1 MLRTLLAVVC
11 AGLLVACSGGEPKT
25 DGSSADIAKVADVKS
40 TFGPGFKVTTVAPT
54 AIDPHLLGPQPL
66 PPGVTFDPADCSK
79 IATASAIPAG
89 VKGNM
94 AATTA
99 EGEGNRFIAIAVDT
113 SEALPVS
120 DPGPGCQRV
129 AYSGPGAKGII
140 EVTDS
145 PAIEGVHVLGTHRY
159 VQTMVD
165 GKPAG
170 GELYNYVA
178 TFGSSLV
185 IVTANPTVQ
194 PGKPAATVDTID
206 TSSLPGDL
214 LNHSTFAQNPV
225 FLNDIEALV
234 RLGRPPAQRAGLR
247 SGQEPGGATYWRLDG

>member
-11 AGLLVACSGGEPKT
+11 AGLLAACSGGAPKN
-25 DGSSADIAKVADVKS
+25 DSSSADIVRVLDVKS
-40 TFGPGFKVTTVAPT
+40 SFGPEFHVTTVAPT

-66 PPGVTFDPADCSK
+66 PPGVTFDPADCAK

-99 EGEGNRFIAIAVDT
+99 EGDGSRYIAIAVDT
-113 SEALPVS
+113 SAALPVT
-120 DPGPGCQRV
+120 DPGPECQRV
-129 AYSGPGAKGII
+129 AYAGPGAKGII
-140 EVTDS
+140 EVTES
-145 PAIEGVHVLGTHRY
+145 PAIEGVHVLGTHRI
-159 VQTMVD
+159 VQTVVN

-194 PGKPAATVDTID
+194 PDKPVAPVDTKRAR
-206 TSSLPGDL
+206 DL
-214 LNHSTFAQNPV
+214 LVSAV
-225 FLNDIEALV
+225 AAV
-234 RLGRPPAQRAGLR
+234 RGP
-247 SGQEPGGATYWRLDG
+247 S

>member
-1 MLRTLLAVVC
+1 MLRTLLVVVC
-11 AGLLVACSGGEPKT
+11 AGLLAACSGGEPKS
-25 DGSSADIAKVADVKS
+25 DDSSADIAKVADVKS
-40 TFGPGFKVTTVAPT
+40 TFGPEFKVTTVAPT

-99 EGEGNRFIAIAVDT
+99 EGQGNRFIAIAVDT
-113 SEALPVS
+113 SEALPVA

-145 PAIEGVHVLGTHRY
+145 PPIEGVHVLATHRY
-159 VQTMVD
+159 VQTLVD

-194 PGKPAATVDTID
+194 PGKPVAAVDTKRAR
-206 TSSLPGDL
+206 DL
-214 LNHSTFAQNPV
+214 LVAAV
-225 FLNDIEALV
+225 AAV
-234 RLGRPPAQRAGLR
+234 RQP
-247 SGQEPGGATYWRLDG
+247 S